1 MKRIKN
7 RMRELGSKEEKEKKR
22 EEKLLLKLL
31 RYLKI
36 SDLAMLFI
44 GLILK
49 AFKSPERYFI
59 LTEYKI

>member
-31 RYLKI
+31 RYFKR
-36 SDLAMLFI
+36 SDLAMLCHKI
-44 GLILK
+44 GFDI
-49 AFKSPERYFI
+49 KSI
-59 LTEYKI
+59 

>member
-36 SDLAMLFI
+36 SDLAMLFHRVDI
-44 GLILK
+44 
-49 AFKSPERYFI
+49 KSI
-59 LTEYKI
+59 